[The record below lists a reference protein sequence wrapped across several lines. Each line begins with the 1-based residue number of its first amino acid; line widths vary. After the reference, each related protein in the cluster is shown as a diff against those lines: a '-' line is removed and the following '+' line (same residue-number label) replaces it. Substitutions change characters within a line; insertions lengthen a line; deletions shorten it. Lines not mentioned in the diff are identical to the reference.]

1 VSKTRKRKKRLT
13 DEELKKAHAER
24 LPDREQMSVI
34 KAPMPYL
41 PVEPAHDYTIMP
53 VPTEES

>member
-1 VSKTRKRKKRLT
+1 LT

-34 KAPMPYL
+34 KGPYPYL
-41 PVEPAHDYTIMP
+41 PVEPPNDYTIMP
-53 VPTEES
+53 VPPQES

>member
-1 VSKTRKRKKRLT
+1 MSKTRKRKKRLT
-13 DEELKKAHAER
+13 EEELQNAHAER

-34 KAPMPYL
+34 KTPMPYL
-41 PVEPAHDYTIMP
+41 PVEPPHDYTIMP